1 MTQAR
6 FDPEFQAVQAAV
18 YDIARHEAAH
28 TVIARSLCF
37 VTNKVRV
44 RANTGGGADGQSDI
58 DLDRRLQDMDD
69 IRTYLR
75 ERLSVLYAGVIAET
89 MLAGQVDRDEA
100 YKNLETHSK
109 DDYSKIRELLK
120 VLAGIECGPDE
131 DFQTVL
137 SRVEDEAWDRTSA
150 LVIRFDNII
159 EQLANTLRADAR
171 TFCTWSTVREWDQPE
186 FGAGRPPPASD
197 AP

>member
-1 MTQAR
+1 MTQAM
-6 FDPEFQAVQAAV
+6 FDAEFQEVQAAV

-28 TVIARSLCF
+28 TVIARSLGF
-37 VTNKVRV
+37 VTNKVQV
-44 RANTGGGADGQSDI
+44 RGNFGGGADGQSDI
-58 DLDRRLQDMDD
+58 DLDRRLLDKDD
-69 IRTYLR
+69 VRTYLQ

-89 MLAGQVDRDEA
+89 MLVGQVDRDEA
-100 YKNLETHSK
+100 YRNLETHSK

-171 TFCTWSTVREWDQPE
+171 TFCTWSIVQGWDQPE
-186 FGAGRPPPASD
+186 LGAGRASSTGEE
-197 AP
+197 P